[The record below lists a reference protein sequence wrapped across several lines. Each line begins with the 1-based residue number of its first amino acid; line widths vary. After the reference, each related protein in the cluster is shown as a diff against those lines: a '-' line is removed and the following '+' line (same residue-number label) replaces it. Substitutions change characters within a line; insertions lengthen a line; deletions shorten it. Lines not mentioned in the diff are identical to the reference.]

1 MVFMTAISSESWAKQ
16 NLNENK
22 VHKISKKIKRKNKR
36 HTLHKSRPIV
46 NKVEKVEAQIEKV
59 PEEQEESIE
68 STPLP
73 FCGEYTTF
81 QLPGNAK
88 KEYQHILEL
97 ENSAGKGDIQ
107 TYEVELH
114 SFSGTLF
121 EIDGFKSILGKK
133 PPVNWSS
140 TVQDCTT
147 VLCALT
153 TLFKS
158 EESAQRALLVYYY
171 SGYIISL
178 DQSAHP
184 YSPERIFAL
193 EEIREIDA
201 ALRMLPPHL
210 YRLSV
215 LKEFVT
221 SDPKIGAAATALF
234 ATQYSPGRILFRGNT
249 NYFVFTHEFGH
260 HVDSMNNFSN
270 GRYDDSLFYSNQDTF
285 LNMNWQEGQ
294 QKFILEN
301 KLAAKGVKEAFA
313 EMFKYYIMKPQ
324 FLRNHNPEGYNFFKT
339 EIFKGKEYPDVD
351 MSCPSISIYP
361 KLPI

>member
-1 MVFMTAISSESWAKQ
+1 MSTISSESWAKQ
-16 NLNENK
+16 NHNEK
-22 VHKISKKIKRKNKR
+22 KDHKIVKKIKRKNKR
-36 HTLHKSRPIV
+36 HILLKSRPKV
-46 NKVEKVEAQIEKV
+46 KKVEKVEAQIEKV
-59 PEEQEESIE
+59 PVEQEESVE
-68 STPLP
+68 STPQP

-88 KEYQHILEL
+88 KEYLHILKL
-97 ENSAGKGDIQ
+97 ENTAGKGDTQ
-107 TYEVELH
+107 TYEVDLH
-114 SFSGTLF
+114 SFSGTPF

-147 VLCALT
+147 VMCALT

-158 EESAQRALLVYYY
+158 EESAQRALMVYYY
-171 SGYIISL
+171 SGYSISL

-184 YSPERIFAL
+184 YGPEKIFTL
-193 EEIREIDA
+193 EEIREMDA
-201 ALRMLPPHL
+201 ALRLLPPHL

-221 SDPKIGAAATALF
+221 SDFKKGSSATALF

-249 NYFVFTHEFGH
+249 NYFVFAHEFGH
-260 HVDSMNNFSN
+260 HVDSMNIFSN
-270 GRYDDSLFYSNQDTF
+270 GRYDDSLFYSNQSTF
-285 LNMNWQEGQ
+285 LNMNWQEGH
-294 QKFILEN
+294 QKFILKN
-301 KLAAKGVKEAFA
+301 GQAALGVKEAFA

-324 FLRNHNPEGYNFFKT
+324 ILRDENPEGYNFFKT

-351 MSCPSISIYP
+351 MNCPSISIYP